1 MVDKITPRMIEW
13 SKSDSAQTVILKATG
28 NRALC
33 AGGDV
38 TSLATAI
45 REKQS
50 EGAAEA
56 TAFFRDEYQLNH
68 LIASYPK
75 PYISIMNGITMG
87 GGVGLSVHAPFRIA
101 TENTVFAMPETDI
114 GFFPD
119 VGGTFF
125 LPRLDGQIGSYLAL
139 TSQRLKGYD
148 VVSAGIA
155 THYVPESLLPELEA
169 RLCEIF
175 VDKDLETV
183 DIFSLVNDA
192 IEDFATDAPEGYNY
206 LLSGANREAIDAAFS
221 QPTVEEIIRSLEASE
236 APIAKDAV
244 KKINERS
251 PTSVKVTFE
260 ALKRGK
266 TLDITSALAAEY
278 RLAERFMYGT
288 EFAEGVTAKL
298 IRKEA
303 PKWNPPELSAVT
315 PSIVN
320 EYLTPIPDSKNPDIE
335 FIDPSVSFVEYPHNF
350 GLPTEKEVREY
361 ITGEDS
367 SDREF
372 KVNKEEV
379 IAHFDN
385 KTKSKLG
392 VRRKIEEILARK
404 TKPDPSDPTLLDWI
418 E

>member
-1 MVDKITPRMIEW
+1 MVDKITPRLIEW
-13 SKSDSAQTVILKATG
+13 SKSDSAQTIILKATG

-33 AGGDV
+33 AGGDI
-38 TSLATAI
+38 TSLAVGI
-45 REKQS
+45 KEKQD
-50 EGAAEA
+50 EGSAAA
-56 TAFFRDEYQLNH
+56 AAFFRDEYQLNH
-68 LIASYPK
+68 LIASYSK

-125 LPRLDGQIGSYLAL
+125 LPRLDGQVGAYLAL

-169 RLCEIF
+169 RLSEIF
-175 VDKDLETV
+175 DEKDIESV

-192 IEDFATDAPEGYNY
+192 IEDFATDAPEGYKY
-206 LLSGANREAIDAAFS
+206 LLSGADREAIDAAFS
-221 QPTVEEIIRSLEASE
+221 QPTVEDVIRFLETSDAS
-236 APIAKDAV
+236 IAQDTI
-244 KKINERS
+244 KKINQRS
-251 PTSVKVTFE
+251 PTSIKVTFE

-298 IRKEA
+298 IRREP
-303 PKWNPPELSAVT
+303 PKWNPSELAAVT

-320 EYLTPIPDSKNPDIE
+320 DYLTPIPDSKNPDID
-335 FIDPSVSFVEYPHNF
+335 FIDPSVNFLEYPHKF
-350 GLPTEKEVREY
+350 GLPTEKEVRDY
-361 ITGEDS
+361 ITGDDS

-379 IAHFDN
+379 LTYFDS

-404 TKPDPSDPTLLDWI
+404 TKPDSRDPTLLDWV